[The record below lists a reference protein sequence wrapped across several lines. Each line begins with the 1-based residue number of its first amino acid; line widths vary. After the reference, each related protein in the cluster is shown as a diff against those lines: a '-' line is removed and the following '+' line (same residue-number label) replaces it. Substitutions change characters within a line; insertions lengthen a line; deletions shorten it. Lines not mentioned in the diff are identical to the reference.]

1 MKIRFYSILLFILIS
16 CVNNQNQKPLPE
28 EYGKTIDGKVIL
40 LGKINRAN
48 LEQSE
53 HVEWFKKEY
62 DYYKVKNEWVE
73 SVEEDFKDLNLK
85 LFMGTWCEDSER
97 EVPAIF
103 KLLDAVNFDQ
113 NKIDIYAMSEEK
125 TTSENFE
132 KGLNII
138 KVPTLIFYKDGKEL
152 NRFVEFSIV
161 SLKEDIRKIVSGE
174 EYRDAYYSQ

>member
-1 MKIRFYSILLFILIS
+1 
-16 CVNNQNQKPLPE
+16 
-28 EYGKTIDGKVIL
+28 
-40 LGKINRAN
+40 
-48 LEQSE
+48 
-53 HVEWFKKEY
+53 
-62 DYYKVKNEWVE
+62 
-73 SVEEDFKDLNLK
+73 
-85 LFMGTWCEDSER
+85 MGTWCEDSER
-97 EVPAIF
+97 GVPAIF

-174 EYRDAYYSQ
+174 EYLDAYYSE

>member
-1 MKIRFYSILLFILIS
+1 MAERIENLEEELDDKYPISQSTVNHAVKRDIEMLIKDLIS
-16 CVNNQNQKPLPE
+16 HEDK
-28 EYGKTIDGKVIL
+28 L
-40 LGKINRAN
+40 LALDNR
-48 LEQSE
+48 
-53 HVEWFKKEY
+53 
-62 DYYKVKNEWVE
+62 YKVNNEWVD
-73 SVEEDFKDLNLK
+73 SVEKHFKDLNLK

-174 EYRDAYYSQ
+174 EYLDAYYSQ